1 MSAQAIT
8 LDESNFEQEVT
19 KATGPVLVDFWAT
32 WCGPCKMIAPI
43 LDEIAQEKN
52 GAVKIGKVDVDSNQ
66 ALSARFGIR
75 AIPTMLLFKDGEI
88 KEQIVGLASKRDLLS
103 KIDALA

>member
-1 MSAQAIT
+1 MSAQAIA

-52 GAVKIGKVDVDSNQ
+52 GAVKIAKVDVDSNQ

-88 KEQIVGLASKRDLLS
+88 KEQIVGLASKRDLLA
-103 KIDALA
+103 KIDALV

>member
-1 MSAQAIT
+1 MSAQAVA

-52 GAVKIGKVDVDSNQ
+52 GAVKIAKVDVDSNQ

-88 KEQIVGLASKRDLLS
+88 KEQIVGLVSKRDLLA

>member
-8 LDESNFEQEVT
+8 LNESNFEKEVT